1 MFPAPSESAPFDFA
15 SPVRPRRL
23 AVALLVETSNAYARG
38 ILAGVTD
45 FMRRH
50 EAWSITLPEQGR
62 GDAPPAWLA
71 RWKGDGI
78 IARIETAAIA
88 RAVMG
93 TGIPVVDVS
102 AARAVP
108 SLPWVETDDRAIAR
122 LALDHFLQRGNRRVA
137 FCGDS
142 RFNWSKWRETAFV
155 ESARRAGVE
164 VVVLDVRP
172 ARGRRDDADVRR
184 LKLRDWAGS
193 LRRPTGVF
201 CAYDILAHQFLD
213 VCRDAGIPVPEDVA
227 VLGVDNDELL
237 CNLCS
242 PPLSSVIPDPRRAG
256 YEAAALLSTLMSGR
270 KTGATSV
277 LVPPLGLA
285 ARQSS
290 AALAVDDPKIAAA
303 WRFIRERACEGIQV
317 GEVVRAVGLS
327 RRVLDRRFLELT
339 GRTPREEI
347 ARERVARMRQLLSE
361 TDLTMAEIALR
372 TGFDHVEYATVFFQ
386 RETGQ
391 APGAYRRASATG

>member
-1 MFPAPSESAPFDFA
+1 MSRLDAQR
-15 SPVRPRRL
+15 VGPRRPS
-23 AVALLVETSNAYARG
+23 VALLVETSNAYARG
-38 ILAGVTD
+38 LLAGVTD

-71 RWKGDGI
+71 RWRGDGI

-88 RAVMG
+88 RAVMK
-93 TGIPVVDVS
+93 TGLPVVDVS

-122 LALDHFLQRGNRRVA
+122 LALDHFRHRGNRHLA
-137 FCGDS
+137 WCGDS
-142 RFNWSKWRETAFV
+142 RFNWSQWREAAFT
-155 ESARRAGVE
+155 EGAKQAGID
-164 VVVLDVRP
+164 VVTLDIRP
-172 ARGRRDDADVRR
+172 ARGRRDDAATRR
-184 LKLRDWAGS
+184 QKLRMWATS
-193 LRRPTGVF
+193 LPRPTGVF
-201 CAYDILAHQFLD
+201 CSYDILAHQLLE
-213 VCRDAGIPVPEDVA
+213 VCRDAGISVPEEVA

-256 YEAAALLSTLMSGR
+256 YEAAALLASLMSGR
-270 KTGATSV
+270 TPSTTSV
-277 LVPPLGLA
+277 LIPPLGLA
-285 ARQSS
+285 ARQST
-290 AALAVDDPKIAAA
+290 AALAVDDPRIAAA

-317 GEVVRAVGLS
+317 GEVVRAAGLT

-339 GRTPREEI
+339 GRTPRDEI
-347 ARERVARMRQLLSE
+347 ARQRVERMRQLLAE
-361 TDLTMAEIALR
+361 TDLTIAEIALR

-386 RETGQ
+386 RETGMTPS
-391 APGAYRRASATG
+391 AFRKSAVGATTGP